1 MANTTRS
8 RSGSSSKGASKK
20 GASKS
25 SARSKTTR
33 KTTARSAPVQ
43 TESGFSSAFSKFA
56 SSKVAKPLIFLAV
69 VILIVGID
77 LLVSWNKY
85 EMFFKILGVEI
96 LIAVVIWIVLT
107 LVFSKRAGS
116 DSSSSPVDE
125 V

>member
-8 RSGSSSKGASKK
+8 RSGSSSKGTSKK

>member
-116 DSSSSPVDE
+116 DSNSSPVDE

>member
-56 SSKVAKPLIFLAV
+56 SSKVAKPLIYLAV

-116 DSSSSPVDE
+116 DSNSSPVDE